1 MRNGFIIWNVL
12 LTLLAGYLLY
22 SHFSSK
28 KPKSKNEGI
37 SADKKAGN
45 NHDFKMAYFEMDS
58 VATNFELVKE
68 VKAELNKKEDAIAT
82 EMDRL
87 ARKIQDKYA
96 YYQNLAQAGN
106 LSETQSEA
114 AGLEIKKLDDEMK
127 ARKQQLDQ
135 EYFDLKTKK
144 ETDIKIKIEDFCKE
158 YNAKHN
164 YTYIISYEQGLFFY
178 RDTAYNITA
187 ELVKGLN
194 EKFKPDKKDKK

>member
-1 MRNGFIIWNVL
+1 MKNGILIWNVVL
-12 LTLLAGYLLY
+12 SLAAGYLLFT
-22 SHFSSK
+22 HFGSK
-28 KPKSKNEGI
+28 KVKPSSNTGTGSTSSENT
-37 SADKKAGN
+37 A
-45 NHDFKMAYFEMDS
+45 FKMAYFEMDS
-58 VATNFELVKE
+58 VAANFELVKE
-68 VKAELNKKEDAIAT
+68 VKAELNKKEDEIAT

-96 YYQNLAQAGN
+96 YYQNLAQSGN

-114 AGLEIKKLDDEMK
+114 ASLEIKKLDDEMK

-135 EYFDLKTKK
+135 DYFDLKTRR
-144 ETDIKIKIEDFCKE
+144 ETDIKMKIEGFCKE
-158 YNAKHN
+158 YNSKHN

-194 EKFKPDKKDKK
+194 EKYKPEKKK

>member
-1 MRNGFIIWNVL
+1 MKNGILIWNVV
-12 LTLLAGYLLY
+12 LTLVAGYLLY
-22 SHFSSK
+22 SHFDSK
-28 KPKSKNEGI
+28 KTKPSSYSGK
-37 SADKKAGN
+37 GN
-45 NHDFKMAYFEMDS
+45 NTADNTAFKMAYFEMDS
-58 VATNFELVKE
+58 VAANFELVKE
-68 VKAELNKKEDAIAT
+68 VKAELNKKEDEIAT

-114 AGLEIKKLDDEMK
+114 ASLEIKKMDDEMK

-135 EYFDLKTKK
+135 DYFDLKTRR
-144 ETDIKIKIEDFCKE
+144 ETDIKTKIEGFCKE
-158 YNAKHN
+158 YNSTHN

-194 EKFKPDKKDKK
+194 EKYKPEKKK

>member
-1 MRNGFIIWNVL
+1 MKNGILIWNVV
-12 LTLLAGYLLY
+12 LTLVAGYLLY
-22 SHFSSK
+22 SHFGSK
-28 KPKSKNEGI
+28 KANSSYTVAGSNKS
-37 SADKKAGN
+37 GN
-45 NHDFKMAYFEMDS
+45 TEFKMAYFEMDS

-68 VKAELNKKEDAIAT
+68 VKNELNKKEDEIAT

-96 YYQNLAQAGN
+96 YYQNLAQSGN

-114 AGLEIKKLDDEMK
+114 ASLEIKKMDDEMK

-135 EYFDLKTKK
+135 DYFDLKTRR
-144 ETDIKIKIEDFCKE
+144 ETDIKTKIEGFCQE
-158 YNAKHN
+158 YNSKHN

-194 EKFKPDKKDKK
+194 EKYKPEKKK